1 MIRTLLV
8 SAFLVAYVP
17 PACLIGWSL
26 AWWRNSDQPLYQIGR
41 FGVRMALLLAG
52 VRVVVTGGEHLRDSA
67 NTVVMPNHLS
77 NLDAPVLFTV
87 LLPNFKVVAKKELFR
102 LPFLGSTFR
111 MARFIELDRRD
122 REQARRA
129 MQQSVA
135 SLKAGA
141 CFLVFPEGTR
151 SASGA
156 LGEMKKGG
164 FLVALE
170 AGSRIVP
177 VAVTGT
183 RELMPKGGFRIQS
196 GLVRVAVLAPV
207 EAGDYTVDTRDALVA
222 EVRGRIAAALQ

>member
-8 SAFLVAYVP
+8 SAFLFAYVP

-26 AWWRNSDQPLYQIGR
+26 AWWRDSDRPLYQIGR
-41 FGVRMALLLAG
+41 FGVRMALRLAG
-52 VRVVVTGGEHLRDSA
+52 VRVEVTGADHLRDSA

-87 LLPNFKVVAKKELFR
+87 LPPNFKVVAKKELFR

-122 REQARRA
+122 KEQARQA

-141 CFLVFPEGTR
+141 CFLIFPEGTR
-151 SASGA
+151 SPSGE
-156 LGEMKKGG
+156 LGELKKGG

-170 AGSRIVP
+170 AGSRVVP

-183 RELMPKGGFRIQS
+183 RALMPKGGFRIQS
-196 GLVRVAVLAPV
+196 GTVRVAVLPPV
-207 EAGDYTVDTRDALVA
+207 DAGSYRVETRDALVA
-222 EVRGRIAAALQ
+222 EVRARIAAALA